1 MRSRQQKEE
10 VKARRTRVKEDA
22 QEVKRLPE
30 KAFVSFLTQNE
41 AATRETSVLL
51 STKEKTKETE
61 TVVPRGDA
69 EANAAEK
76 ETEEPAR
83 LTKERAQALE

>member
-1 MRSRQQKEE
+1 MRSQQQKEE
-10 VKARRTRVKEDA
+10 AKEARKAQVKDA
-22 QEVKRLPE
+22 QEEKHLPG
-30 KAFVSFLTQNE
+30 KDLVSFSTQN
-41 AATRETSVLL
+41 AVARKETSVLL

-69 EANAAEK
+69 EANAVER
-76 ETEEPAR
+76 ETEEPAN

>member
-10 VKARRTRVKEDA
+10 VKAREETQAKDA
-22 QEVKRLPE
+22 QEEKHLPE
-30 KAFVSFLTQNE
+30 KDLVSFSTQNE
-41 AATRETSVLL
+41 VARKETSVLL

-69 EANAAEK
+69 EVNAVER
-76 ETEEPAR
+76 ETKEPAN

>member
-1 MRSRQQKEE
+1 MRSQQQKEE
-10 VKARRTRVKEDA
+10 VKAKRTQVKEDA
-22 QEVKRLPE
+22 QEAKHLPE
-30 KAFVSFLTQNE
+30 KAFVSFSTQNE
-41 AATRETSVLL
+41 VAKRETSVLL

-69 EANAAEK
+69 EANAVER
-76 ETEEPAR
+76 ETKEPAN